1 MIRGNFRFQ
10 IWVVP
15 RQARPFAD
23 KLVFLLIYPLR
34 EFQQRLPV
42 FFGTCVKKSD
52 KLSYCIANVQFY
64 NLKETINS
72 EDKRNSSTRKNRI
85 PNARQLT

>member
-1 MIRGNFRFQ
+1 MFQ

-23 KLVFLLIYPLR
+23 KLVFLLIFLSIKR
-34 EFQQRLPV
+34 ISTKV
-42 FFGTCVKKSD
+42 TSFFGTCVKKSD
-52 KLSYCIANVQFY
+52 ELSYCIANVQFY

-85 PNARQLT
+85 PNAR